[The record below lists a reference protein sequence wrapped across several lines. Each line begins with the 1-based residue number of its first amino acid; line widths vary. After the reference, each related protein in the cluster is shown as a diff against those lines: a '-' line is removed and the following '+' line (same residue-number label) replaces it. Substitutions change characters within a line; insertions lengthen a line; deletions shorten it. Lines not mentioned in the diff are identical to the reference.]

1 MTVYWVKKDTPHRVT
16 QVKVTPQTLERIAD
30 LLGIPPAD
38 RGQFISG
45 TIHVGTSPPPSPP
58 GGNAPPS
65 PPNAP
70 PLPPSRRTRQR
81 K

>member
-16 QVKVTPQTLERIAD
+16 HVKITPQTLGRIAD
-30 LLGIPPAD
+30 LLGIPQAE
-38 RGQFISG
+38 RGQFIGG
-45 TIHVGTSPPPSPP
+45 TIKVGTSPPPP
-58 GGNAPPS
+58 GGDASPS

-70 PLPPSRRTRQR
+70 PSPTSRRTRQR